1 MLNFL
6 LNMQQNCNSQTG
18 AYQILFT
25 HSYRKLL
32 INFNSALLHIHVHQ
46 MLSVYNYFK
55 DREQLK

>member
-18 AYQILFT
+18 AYHQNVFT

-32 INFNSALLHIHVHQ
+32 NVNSALLHIHVHQ
-46 MLSVYNYFK
+46 MLSVYNYF
-55 DREQLK
+55 